1 MPHMMILRTGTDP
14 ARLHRPGPHRPRS
27 PRAPA
32 AFTLIEL
39 LVVMGII
46 GVLVAMLLPAVNRA
60 VIVVRNA
67 ACASRIAQIEA
78 GLANFK
84 NDWGIYPPSANGD
97 EDAEVLRGACPG
109 SGYGRE
115 LLTVALIGPGPER
128 KGWGR
133 ADDDNALPFGGRS
146 ETVTYG
152 PYYQGE
158 FRWTG
163 RGAFIPDAF
172 PSPDR
177 PILYYRYSRRN
188 AAYNDKDNPSGEFG
202 EGFQNEAHFKLSAMY
217 ETPDST
223 TDRWQ
228 RQDYLLICAGAD
240 RMYGWIKDTDPP
252 EAASRRS
259 EIVQGTAMCDDLT
272 NFD

>member
-1 MPHMMILRTGTDP
+1 MEMPRMMILQTGID
-14 ARLHRPGPHRPRS
+14 AARPRR
-27 PRAPA
+27 PRAHA
-32 AFTLIEL
+32 AFTLVEL

-60 VIVVRNA
+60 VIAVRNA

-84 NDWGIYPPSANGD
+84 NDWGIYPPSTNAD
-97 EDAEVLRGACPG
+97 EDAAELRDACPG

-115 LLTVALIGPGPER
+115 LLTIALVGPGPGR

-133 ADDDNALPFGGRS
+133 ALGSDEQYKLPFGGQS
-146 ETVTYG
+146 QTVTYG

-158 FRWTG
+158 FRWSG

-177 PILYYRYSRRN
+177 PILYYRYDRRS
-188 AAYNDKDNPSGEFG
+188 AAYKHQDNQTGNLG
-202 EGFQNEAHFKLSAMY
+202 EGFQNEAHFELSAKY
-217 ETPDST
+217 ETPDSRE
-223 TDRWQ
+223 DRWQ
-228 RQDYLLICAGAD
+228 RKDYLLICAGAD

-252 EAASRRS
+252 EAAGRRN
-259 EIVQGTAMCDDLT
+259 EIVEGTALCDDLT